1 MKALRIH
8 RPYSLILALLLALW
22 ALPSQADSYSRMVIF
37 GDSLSD
43 PGNAFALTGELSNRP
58 YTLIPSAP
66 YARGGLHFSNG
77 NTWAEDLGTK
87 LGVAKSVGPALR
99 APAFSNYAVG
109 GARARPGGAMDLTTQ
124 VGLFLASYG
133 NNAPGDALY
142 VIFIG
147 GNDIR
152 DAMGWYIDP
161 GYQGPTPDVVIGT
174 AIQSIADNI
183 QLLLAAGAHHVLV
196 VNAPNLG
203 VVPAVAMNGPQA
215 QYLGQTLSAG
225 FNFYLN
231 NALTMLQLDPRL
243 SLLQFDLFAF
253 LNQAVA
259 VPASLGLTE
268 VSTPCITPGVVVG
281 AVCNN
286 PKSYLFWDGIHPTAA
301 GHRLIS
307 DAVYNVIVA
316 P

>member
-1 MKALRIH
+1 MKDSHVHNRFS
-8 RPYSLILALLLALW
+8 PILALLLALW
-22 ALPSQADSYSRMVIF
+22 ALPSQAGTYSRMVIF

-43 PGNAFALTGELSNRP
+43 PGNAYVLTGELSNRP
-58 YTLIPSAP
+58 YALIPSAP

-77 NTWAEDLGTK
+77 NTWVEDLGTR
-87 LGVAKSVGPALR
+87 LGVASSVGPAMR
-99 APAFSNYAVG
+99 TPVFSNYAVG

-124 VGLFLASYG
+124 VSLFLDSHDD
-133 NNAPGDALY
+133 NAPGDALY

-152 DAMGWYIDP
+152 DAIGWYIDP
-161 GYQGPTPDVVIGT
+161 NYEGPTPDAVIGT

-183 QLLLAAGAHHVLV
+183 QLLLDAGAHHVLV

-203 VVPAVAMNGPQA
+203 VVPAVAMYGPGA
-215 QYLGQTLSAG
+215 QYLGQMLSAG
-225 FNFYLN
+225 FNSYLDTT
-231 NALTMLQLDPRL
+231 LTLLQWDPRL
-243 SLLQFDLFAF
+243 DLFQFNLFEF
-253 LNQAVA
+253 LNQAVSA
-259 VPASLGLTE
+259 PAALGLTE

-286 PKSYLFWDGIHPTAA
+286 PKHYLFWDGIHPTAT
-301 GHRLIS
+301 GHQLIS
-307 DAVYNVIVA
+307 DAVYNVITA